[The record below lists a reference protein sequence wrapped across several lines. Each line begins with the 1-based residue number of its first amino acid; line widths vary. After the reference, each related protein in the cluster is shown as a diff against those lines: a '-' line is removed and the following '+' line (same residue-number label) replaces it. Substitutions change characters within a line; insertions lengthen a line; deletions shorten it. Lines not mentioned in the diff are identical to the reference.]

1 MADAAEKA
9 APAKAAP
16 ATAKT
21 QGGAGGKIADP
32 PKEAPEKAPAAST
45 AGFVELQQSLVGWGE
60 KGDILEVDV
69 THPQVKE
76 MLGQEHMVRVAKKDL
91 VPDPSVLPGDT
102 GNP

>member
-1 MADAAEKA
+1 MADAAEKTA
-9 APAKAAP
+9 APKAAP

-32 PKEAPEKAPAAST
+32 PAAEKEKAPKASS

-60 KGDILEVDV
+60 KGDILEVDPS
-69 THPQVKE
+69 HPQIKE
-76 MLGQEHMVRVAKKDL
+76 MLDQEHMVRVPKKDL
-91 VPDPSVLPGDT
+91 VPDPGTLPGDT